1 MPYRGQRRQ
10 YNPYGGSGGRL
21 SDLMLAQGEQQAN
34 LAREQGD
41 IWGQFLQN
49 VGQTAGDTLQA
60 YQKDERERP
69 AREQA
74 QRIAD
79 RQEDELTRSLAE
91 RDQAQAQAGRM
102 ESYGEYLDWGYIGN
116 TFGVRNPEKAMQKV
130 PPEDRVAFATK
141 YKTLFDSIG
150 TARKAAEETMG
161 VWAESVVED
170 VDEMMA
176 NPRLFMVALAPMVK
190 NNMIPDDIAAQMYQ
204 EAMDN
209 PRSIPQHIQEF
220 LLAAG
225 KLTPQEMETHVLD
238 DDQRIVRVT
247 PEGGAEEIYTPPTPP
262 DVAAEIP
269 YHFVKQP
276 DGSVVAI
283 NKNNPSEHIV
293 AIEASGQ
300 LPPTEQASFKNRQ
313 EIRDAFIN
321 EVEALNEIDD
331 AVSVMDTALNMLNP
345 AWEGAVTD
353 AEGKLITRGGNHNM
367 PAASQMILVKFQKVL
382 DPGSVVRESEYARSS
397 SGQSVW
403 NRIAAWGSG
412 AQIGGELTKAQLESF
427 ANMAKEYAAK
437 RQEGITGTIQFYAD
451 AARRDLNLEVADV
464 LSGVSLFD
472 NWSRNRDEGT
482 VGSGLTQGADGVYRL
497 TQPTGGQ

>member
-91 RDQAQAQAGRM
+91 RDRAEAQAGRM
-102 ESYGEYLDWGYIGN
+102 ESYGEYLDWGYTGN

-130 PPEDRVAFATK
+130 PPEDRPAFAAQ

-176 NPRLFMVALAPMVK
+176 NPRLFGVALAPMVK
-190 NNMIPDDIAAQMYQ
+190 NNMIPEDIAAQMYQ

-209 PRSIPQHIQEF
+209 PRSIPQHIQGF

-225 KLTPQEMETHVLD
+225 KLTPQEMETHVLEAGETL
-238 DDQRIVRVT
+238 VGVT
-247 PEGGAEEIYTPPTPP
+247 GDEVQELYTPTVLPEVPEL
-262 DVAAEIP
+262 D
-269 YHFVKQP
+269 YQFVTRE
-276 DGSVVAI
+276 DGSVWAI
-283 NKNNPSEHIV
+283 NKNDPSQRV
-293 AIEASGQ
+293 LAIEATGQ
-300 LPPTEQASFKNRQ
+300 LPPQEKPSFTNRLDLRKAFAS
-313 EIRDAFIN
+313 ETSAM
-321 EVEALNEIDD
+321 AEIDD
-331 AVSVMDTALNMLNP
+331 AVQIMNTATQMMDPTWAGPDGIPGN
-345 AWEGAVTD
+345 AD
-353 AEGKLITRGGNHNM
+353 DGGEHNI
-367 PAASQMILVKFQKVL
+367 PAATQMILVKFQKVL
-382 DPGSVVRESEYARSS
+382 DPGSVVRESEYARSA
-397 SGQSVW
+397 SGQSILGSIQAFLAASKEGGILTAEQLQTFANAARGYAQSRQQDIDKVV
-403 NRIAAWGSG
+403 NFYAESAQRDLGIAADD
-412 AQIGGELTKAQLESF
+412 ALE
-427 ANMAKEYAAK
+427 
-437 RQEGITGTIQFYAD
+437 
-451 AARRDLNLEVADV
+451 
-464 LSGVSLFD
+464 GVRLFD
-472 NWSRNRDEGT
+472 MWRTRNPVNNTGNERI
-482 VGSGLTQGADGVYRL
+482 RL
-497 TQPTGGQ
+497 GGQQ